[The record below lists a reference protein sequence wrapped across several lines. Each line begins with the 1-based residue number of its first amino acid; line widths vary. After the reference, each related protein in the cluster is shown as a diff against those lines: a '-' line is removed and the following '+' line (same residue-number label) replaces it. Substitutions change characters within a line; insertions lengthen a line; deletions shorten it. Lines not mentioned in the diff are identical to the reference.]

1 MPLTLVHAGKY
12 MTKDKLKIQTI
23 HKLNTSR
30 HTKHTRHRQR
40 LSETVKTFPNLAV
53 TQAKHPA
60 DSRHRQRLSE
70 RVKTFPNLTVPQ
82 TKHPADTRHRQRQS
96 RPSQASGPHRPS
108 LGPATFSK
116 LLRKIERRLILGQS
130 LTISGKTLTR

>member
-1 MPLTLVHAGKY
+1 

-82 TKHPADTRHRQRQS
+82 TKHPADTRHRQRLSETVKIWQS

-116 LLRKIERRLILGQS
+116 LLRKIERRLIL
-130 LTISGKTLTR
+130 